1 MGSSIAL
8 TELTT
13 VKHQRM
19 KACFEIQQRSSWR
32 PPYALTTSL
41 ELQAIELPRFPAKSK
56 VLRDVTFVAVPHAN
70 AKYRVH
76 GVKAMVWSFSLDKV
90 VVERQFSCTSPVC
103 TWAMLASYLD
113 LEELIVLADSMMR
126 RDRRLRRARVED
138 FVAYLDVAESR
149 AQSIRAKGV
158 MAKLFKGYEN
168 CRRALILARSGTD
181 SSMESRTRFVPSRY
195 GLDCP
200 QVNYPIFLGNSR
212 KPLYLDMAYPEF
224 KICIEYEGAHHAGQ
238 WLNDVRRRQA
248 IEDAGW
254 IYIQVTKLD
263 IGDERAEE
271 ALALRITNH
280 IQEVTGKQVALTRR
294 KTILQMCDS
303 RGKRRR
309 PLYEKLRFKP
319 LMPATQLGDESLY

>member
-8 TELTT
+8 TELTA

-19 KACFEIQQRSSWR
+19 KACFEIQQRSNWR

-76 GVKAMVWSFSLDKV
+76 GVKAVIWPFALDKV
-90 VVERQFSCTSPVC
+90 LVERQFSCTSPVC

-138 FVAYLDVAESR
+138 FVAYLDAVESQVQSTR
-149 AQSIRAKGV
+149 AAGDA
-158 MAKLFKGYEN
+158 AKLFKGYEN

-224 KICIEYEGAHHAGQ
+224 KICIEYEGSHHAGQ
-238 WLNDVRRRQA
+238 WLSDVRRRQA

-254 IYIQVTKLD
+254 SYIQVTKLD
-263 IGDERAEE
+263 IGDECAEE
-271 ALALRITNH
+271 ALALRIAKH
-280 IQEVTGKQVALTRR
+280 MQEITGKRVALTRR
-294 KTILQMCDS
+294 KTILQMCDG
-303 RGKRRR
+303 RGKRRK
-309 PLYEKLRFKP
+309 PLHERLRFKP
-319 LMPATQLGDESLY
+319 LLPLAPLCDETRY